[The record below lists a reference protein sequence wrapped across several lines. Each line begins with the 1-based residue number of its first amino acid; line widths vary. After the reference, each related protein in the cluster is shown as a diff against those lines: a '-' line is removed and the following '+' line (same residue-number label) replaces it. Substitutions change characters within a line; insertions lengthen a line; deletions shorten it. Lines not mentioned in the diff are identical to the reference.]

1 MAMDFSSLKKNRQT
15 VFDNLTSEMNKL
27 NAPQQTNQSDDTRFW
42 KPTVDKAGNGYAVI
56 RFLPAPEGEDVQFVR
71 VWDHGFQG
79 PGGQWYIEKSL
90 TTIGQKDPVS
100 EHNTEL
106 WNSGIE
112 ANKDTVRK
120 QKRRLSYY
128 SNIYVV
134 KDPSNPENEGKV
146 FLYKYGKKIFEKL
159 NDACNPEFEGETAI
173 NPFDFWEGANFKLK
187 IRKVEGYR
195 NYDKSEFD
203 VPSALSE
210 DDAALEKIW
219 KQQHKLAEFVDPSNF
234 KTYDELKTKLHRVL
248 GLNGSSNMTSNIEEA
263 ASPAIKETKAPVL
276 QTAEDDEDLEM
287 FKKLAND

>member
-27 NAPQQTNQSDDTRFW
+27 NTPQQTNQSDDTRFW

-248 GLNGSSNMTSNIEEA
+248 GLNGSSNMTSNIEEV

>member
-27 NAPQQTNQSDDTRFW
+27 NQPQQTNQSDDTRFW
-42 KPTVDKAGNGYAVI
+42 KPTVDKAGNGYAII

-112 ANKDTVRK
+112 ANKDVVRK

>member
-1 MAMDFSSLKKNRQT
+1 MDFSSLKKNRQT

-27 NAPQQTNQSDDTRFW
+27 NTPQQTNQSDDTRFW

-263 ASPAIKETKAPVL
+263 ASPAMKETKAPVL

>member
-112 ANKDTVRK
+112 ANKDIVRK